1 MPKESGMPEISAGRV
16 TAPVRAIVAAGKG
29 LLALPVPP
37 DRYKGGCVDRL
48 SWIGERTPPR
58 LLVIASWR
66 SRTFGAIEL

>member
-1 MPKESGMPEISAGRV
+1 MPEISAGRV

-48 SWIGERTPPR
+48 SWIGERPR
-58 LLVIASWR
+58 LGCS
-66 SRTFGAIEL
+66 